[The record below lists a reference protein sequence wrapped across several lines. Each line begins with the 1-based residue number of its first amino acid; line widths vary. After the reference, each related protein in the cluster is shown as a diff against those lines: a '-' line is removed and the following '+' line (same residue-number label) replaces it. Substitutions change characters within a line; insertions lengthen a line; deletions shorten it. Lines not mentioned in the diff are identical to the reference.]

1 MTESTIT
8 PQPAGFSQVLRSI
21 WAGIKKTPPVYPVFF
36 IIFIVLGL
44 LNPSKYQ
51 TMNGAMV
58 FLRTAAPL
66 AVLAIGEMLVLA
78 LGGFDL
84 SVGAI
89 VTFVVLVS
97 SKLLANDPANAYP
110 AIAIMLGFGI
120 LIGLVNG
127 LVVSY
132 LKVPSFITTLGM
144 MLLVRGGALY
154 WVGGAP
160 QGYLTDNWRAF
171 GRNYI
176 QNVPLFGRIPY
187 ALIALIVLAL
197 IAYFLFHRTHYGKQ
211 VLAIGDNVRASQLSG
226 VRVKLVRVIT
236 FILCSVF
243 AIIGGILLGG
253 FGGVNVTIGEGM
265 EMQAIAA
272 CVVGGVMLGGGKGNV
287 LNAIFGAFT
296 LQAIVNLLNLLGL
309 PKPYTDAVQG
319 LIIIGAVAYVGL
331 TSMRKR

>member
-1 MTESTIT
+1 MTTSSISS
-8 PQPAGFSQVLRSI
+8 PAGSSRALRSI
-21 WAGIKKTPPVYPVFF
+21 WEGIKKIPPVYPVFF
-36 IIFIVLGL
+36 FIYIVLGL

-51 TMNGAMV
+51 TMNGAMT

-66 AVLAIGEMLVLA
+66 GVIATGEMFVLAS
-78 LGGFDL
+78 GGFDL

-110 AIAIMLGFGI
+110 AIAIMLGFGVA
-120 LIGLVNG
+120 IGLVNG

-132 LKVPSFITTLGM
+132 LRVPSFITTLGM

-176 QNVPLFGRIPY
+176 ENVPLFGRFPY
-187 ALIALIVLAL
+187 GLIVLILFSAL
-197 IAYFLFHRTHYGKQ
+197 AYFLFHRTHYGRQ
-211 VLAIGDNVRASQLSG
+211 ILSIGDNVRASHLSG
-226 VRVKLVRVIT
+226 VRVRQVRIIT
-236 FILCSVF
+236 FVLCSVF
-243 AIIGGILLGG
+243 AVIGGILTGG
-253 FGGVNVTIGEGM
+253 YGGVNVTIGEGM

-272 CVVGGVMLGGGKGNV
+272 CVVGGVLLGGGKGSV
-287 LNAIFGAFT
+287 PNAIFGAFT

-319 LIIIGAVAYVGL
+319 LIIIAAVAYAGL
-331 TSMRKR
+331 STRKKR

>member
-1 MTESTIT
+1 MTTSTLT
-8 PQPAGFSQVLRSI
+8 PQTGSNILGSI
-21 WAGIKKTPPVYPVFF
+21 WAWIKKVPPVYPVFL
-36 IIFIVLGL
+36 IIFITLGL
-44 LNPSKYQ
+44 LNHSKYQ
-51 TMNGAMV
+51 TLPGIMT

-66 AVLAIGEMLVLA
+66 GILAIGEMFVLA

-97 SKLLANDPANAYP
+97 SKLLANDPANATSS
-110 AIAIMLGFGI
+110 ILIMLGFGVA
-120 LIGLVNG
+120 IGLVNG

-132 LKVPSFITTLGM
+132 LKVPSFIATLGM

-171 GRNYI
+171 GRDYI
-176 QNVPLFGRIPY
+176 ENVPLFGRIPY
-187 ALIALIVLAL
+187 ALIILIVITI
-197 IAYFLFHRTHYGKQ
+197 IAYFLFHRTHYGRQ
-211 VLAIGDNVRASQLSG
+211 ILAIGDNVRASQLSG

-236 FILCSVF
+236 FIVCSLF
-243 AIIGGILLGG
+243 AVIAGIMIGGY
-253 FGGVNVTIGEGM
+253 GGVNVTIGEGL
-265 EMQAIAA
+265 EMTSIAG
-272 CVVGGVMLGGGKGNV
+272 CVVGGVLLGGGKGV
-287 LNAIFGAFT
+287 VFNAIFGAFT

-319 LIIIGAVAYVGL
+319 LLIIGAVAYVGL

>member
-1 MTESTIT
+1 MTTSTISS
-8 PQPAGFSQVLRSI
+8 PAGFSKSLLSI
-21 WAGIKKTPPVYPVFF
+21 WGGIKKIPPVYPVFF

-51 TMNGAMV
+51 TMTGIMT

-66 AVLAIGEMLVLA
+66 GVIAIGEMLVLA

-97 SKLLANDPANAYP
+97 SKLLANNPANAYP
-110 AIAIMLGFGI
+110 AILIMLGFGI
-120 LIGLVNG
+120 AIGVVNG

-132 LKVPSFITTLGM
+132 LRVPSFIATLGM

-160 QGYLTDNWRAF
+160 QGYLTENWRAF

-176 QNVPLFGRIPY
+176 EHVPLFGRFPY
-187 ALIALIVLAL
+187 ALIVLLVFGAL
-197 IAYFLFHRTHYGKQ
+197 AYFLFHRTHYGKQ
-211 VLAIGDNVRASQLSG
+211 ILSIGDNVRASQLSG
-226 VRVKLVRVIT
+226 VRVRLVRVLT
-236 FILCSVF
+236 FVICSVF

-272 CVVGGVMLGGGKGNV
+272 CVVGGVLLGGGKGSV
-287 LNAIFGAFT
+287 PNAIFGAFT

-319 LIIIGAVAYVGL
+319 LIIIAAVAYVGL
-331 TSMRKR
+331 STQKKR

>member
-8 PQPAGFSQVLRSI
+8 PQQAGFSQVLRSI
-21 WAGIKKTPPVYPVFF
+21 WAGIKKIPPVYPVFF

-44 LNPSKYQ
+44 LNHSKYQ
-51 TMNGAMV
+51 TIPGIMT

-66 AVLAIGEMLVLA
+66 AILAIGEMFVLA

-97 SKLLANDPANAYP
+97 SKLLANDPKNAFP
-110 AIAIMLGFGI
+110 AIMIMLGFGVA
-120 LIGLVNG
+120 IGLVNG

-132 LKVPSFITTLGM
+132 LKVPSFIATLGM

-176 QNVPLFGRIPY
+176 QNVPLFGRVPY
-187 ALIALIVLAL
+187 ALIILIVITI
-197 IAYFLFHRTHYGKQ
+197 IAYYLFHRSHYGRQ
-211 VLAIGDNVRASQLSG
+211 ILAIGDNVRASQLSG
-226 VRVKLVRVIT
+226 VRVKLVRVFT
-236 FILCSVF
+236 FIICSVF
-243 AIIGGILLGG
+243 AIIAGVMIGGY
-253 FGGVNVTIGEGM
+253 GGVNVTIGEGL
-265 EMQAIAA
+265 EMTSIAG
-272 CVVGGVMLGGGKGNV
+272 CVVGGVLLGGGKGNV
-287 LNAIFGAFT
+287 FNAIFGAFT

-319 LIIIGAVAYVGL
+319 LLIIGAVAYVGL